1 LKQKLSNI
9 SLDFRFSES
18 ERLKSR
24 KAIGELFAGSSSAKA
39 YPLRLVYRLFPR
51 DAAQDA
57 PAKMGFVA
65 SKRTFKRAP
74 DRNHVKRR
82 MRESHRLSK
91 ATLYAWL
98 ESRDQ
103 YLEGMLI
110 FTGRELPT
118 QKDITNAWR
127 KLLRRLDPDYFK

>member
-1 LKQKLSNI
+1 LSAKTSNNL
-9 SLDFRFSES
+9 LDFSFGES

-24 KAIGELFAGSSSAKA
+24 KAIGELFASSQTAKA
-39 YPLRLVYRLFPR
+39 YPLRLVYRLLPR
-51 DAAQDA
+51 DKSQEA

-91 ATLYAWL
+91 SRLYAWL
-98 ESRDQ
+98 DQRDQ

-118 QKDITNAWR
+118 QLEITNAWS
-127 KLLRRLDPDYFK
+127 KLLRRLDPDFFK

>member
-1 LKQKLSNI
+1 LTSKLSNNL
-9 SLDFRFSES
+9 LDYRFGES

-24 KAIGELFAGSSSAKA
+24 KAIGELFAGSKSAKA
-39 YPLRLVYRLFPR
+39 YPLRLVYRLLPKEKT
-51 DAAQDA
+51 QDA

-82 MRESHRLSK
+82 MRESHRLTKSR
-91 ATLYAWL
+91 LYSWL
-98 ESRDQ
+98 DQRDE

-110 FTGRELPT
+110 FTGRDLPT
-118 QKDITNAWR
+118 QKEITYAWS
-127 KLLRRLDPDYFK
+127 KLLRRLDPDFFK